1 MLTRVV
7 IYTCENVR
15 GVDSEK
21 GLVVIKSFG
30 VDYDGLA
37 PYDMAIVDLQS
48 GKTIEGVWKPSSDT
62 ATNL

>member
-1 MLTRVV
+1 M
-7 IYTCENVR
+7 R